1 MHHYVPVQ
9 LLSRLWR
16 YVEIHE
22 HKLYLP
28 SYIFVIFQKEAL
40 IVSSRHAYCTGV
52 HPMPF
57 LALFLCLHHF
67 FVLIASS
74 VQNKRGRPRFTIL
87 HQSKGKIFLH
97 LEFWDSGC
105 KFPWWTFRTRTPW
118 QILKERSQSFSYHF
132 SCLSMLVDTGIIYF
146 PLHFC
151 VLENWMAAI
160 KAWEQGYTHTPNTK
174 ACCLTLEIKSMLWG
188 KKRKR
193 VEPRIVGVGGC
204 PAVVA

>member
-1 MHHYVPVQ
+1 
-9 LLSRLWR
+9 
-16 YVEIHE
+16 
-22 HKLYLP
+22 
-28 SYIFVIFQKEAL
+28 
-40 IVSSRHAYCTGV
+40 
-52 HPMPF
+52 MPI

-87 HQSKGKIFLH
+87 HQSKGKIFSSSRILGFR
-97 LEFWDSGC
+97 L
-105 KFPWWTFRTRTPW
+105 KFPWSTFRTQTPR

-151 VLENWMAAI
+151 LLENWMAAI

-174 ACCLTLEIKSMLWG
+174 ACCLTLEIKRMLWG
-188 KKRKR
+188 KNRER